1 MSGTLIVSSGL
12 KGQETL
18 STLLKANDIQ
28 PLTIAKSANEVRR
41 MLIEQEFETIIIL
54 TPLTDE
60 FGVELAIHIS
70 EQSSSGIIMIVKQ
83 ELADQ
88 VRAKVED
95 FGIFVV
101 ETPISRVVFYQA
113 LRMLSVARRR
123 MVRLE
128 KENTKL
134 KYKIIDMKTVDR
146 AKCALIQYL
155 NMSENQAHHYIE
167 KQAMN
172 RQLTRK
178 EVAESILRTY
188 EN

>member
-1 MSGTLIVSSGL
+1 MSNTLVVSSGL

-18 STLLKANDIQ
+18 SSLLKGNDER
-28 PLTIAKSANEVRR
+28 PPSIAKSAAEARR
-41 MLIEQEFETIIIL
+41 LLIEQDFSTVIIL
-54 TPLTDE
+54 APLTDE
-60 FGVELAIHIS
+60 FGVELAIHTS
-70 EQSSSGIIMIVKQ
+70 EHSTSGVIIIVKQ
-83 ELADQ
+83 EIAEQ

-95 FGIFVV
+95 FGVFVV

-113 LRMLSVARRR
+113 FRMVNVARRR
-123 MVRLE
+123 MVKLQS
-128 KENTKL
+128 ENAKL